1 MRPLKPPTFDTEF
14 ALNTIQKNADVV
26 IYFMM
31 NLCLSYDQYLSRKE
45 QNADSNNY
53 KG

>member
-1 MRPLKPPTFDTEF
+1 MRPLKPPTFDTEL
-14 ALNTIQKNADVV
+14 ALNTIQKNADGV

-31 NLCLSYDQYLSRKE
+31 NICLSYDQYLSRK
-45 QNADSNNY
+45 NADSNNY